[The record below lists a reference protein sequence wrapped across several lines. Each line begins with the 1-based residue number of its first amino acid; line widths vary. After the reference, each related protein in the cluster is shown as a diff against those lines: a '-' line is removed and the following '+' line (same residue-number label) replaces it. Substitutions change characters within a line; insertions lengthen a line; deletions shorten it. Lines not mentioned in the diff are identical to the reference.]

1 MLATKVRTLGH
12 YEVLKV
18 PWATDYVWMPAEEEV
33 EERLLEEVIHP
44 WHASYA
50 EWAKEERAHPELQ
63 EWMELE
69 EL

>member
-1 MLATKVRTLGH
+1 MLATKQRTQGH
-12 YEVLKV
+12 YEVRETPL
-18 PWATDYVWMPAEEEV
+18 ATDYVWVEGEEEV

-50 EWAKEERAHPELQ
+50 EWVEEERAHPELQ